1 MKYSYLCSLASIL
14 LLLGCK
20 DKLAPVCSD
29 AIKPLLSTEQTEFDT
44 DDPAIWINK
53 ADSAK
58 SLIIGTDK
66 ENGGGIYAFDLQGK
80 IVNKFTGMARPNNV
94 DIAYDFPYKGGLI
107 DIAVVTER
115 NKGVIRIFK
124 LPELI
129 PIDNGGVKVFQTQTK
144 KYYNQPMGIA
154 LYEKQTSQIKVFYA
168 IVGRKSGP
176 SENYLWQYELSA
188 DAKGNITG
196 KLVRKFGSYSGNKE
210 IEAIAVDNELGYV
223 YYSDETAGVRKYYAD
238 PDKGNKQL
246 AFFAQK
252 DAKRDH
258 EGIAIYKKDSTT
270 GYIIVS
276 DQQDNSILIYP
287 RQGDTANVNQHTLL
301 VKLPVSAI
309 ECDGLEASSV
319 RLNNQF
325 EKGMLV
331 MMSNGKVF
339 QYYDWKVI
347 QEQINKKMVD

>member
-1 MKYSYLCSLASIL
+1 MKYSYLCSLASVL

-20 DKLAPVCSD
+20 DKLAAVSDD
-29 AIKPLLSTEQTEFDT
+29 AIKPLVTTEQTAYDT

-53 ADSAK
+53 TDYTK

-66 ENGGGIYAFDLQGK
+66 ENGGGIYAFDLDGK
-80 IVNKFTGMARPNNV
+80 IINKFTDMARPNNV
-94 DIAYDFPYKGGLI
+94 DITYDFPYKGGLI

-115 NKGVIRIFK
+115 NANAIRIFK
-124 LPELI
+124 LPELT
-129 PIDNGGVKVFQTQTK
+129 PIDNGGLKVFEGETLED
-144 KYYNQPMGIA
+144 YNQPMGIA
-154 LYEKQTSQIKVFYA
+154 LYEKQAADKKIFYA

-176 SENYLWQYELSA
+176 SEDYLWQYELNA
-188 DAKGNITG
+188 DTQGDITIQV
-196 KLVRKFGSYSGNKE
+196 VRKFGSYSGKKE
-210 IEAIAVDNELGYV
+210 IEAIAVDKELGYV
-223 YYSDETAGVRKYYAD
+223 YYSDETVGVRKYYAD
-238 PDKGNKQL
+238 PDKGKEQL
-246 AFFAQK
+246 ALFAQK

-276 DQQDNSILIYP
+276 DQQDNSLLIYP
-287 RQGDTANVNQHTLL
+287 REGDTTNPHQHTLL
-301 VKLPVSAI
+301 AKLPISAI
-309 ECDGLEASSV
+309 ECDGLETTSV
-319 RLNNQF
+319 SLNNQF

-347 QEQINKKMVD
+347 QEQINKVK